1 MIMPLTNKGPFP
13 MADQTAVAAPDAPV
27 AATGRDPK
35 WWTLTAVCTGVF
47 MLLLDIT
54 IVNVA
59 LPDIQTELDASLSDL
74 QWVID
79 AYALSLAALL
89 LTAGSLADLY
99 GRRRVFVIGTVLF
112 TLGSIA
118 CGSAQD
124 ILFLTISRAF
134 QGIGGAAMFATA
146 LALLASAFHGKDRG
160 TAFGVFGATTGVAV
174 AIGPVLGG
182 VLTSG
187 LSWRWIFFVNIP
199 ICFVALA
206 VSILKVQESR
216 DPNAG
221 RPDWFGFVSFSLA
234 LGALVYGLIE
244 AGQESWGEQRV
255 VLSLAASAVLLV
267 VFVVSQL
274 LQKQPMFD
282 LGLLRKPTFTGG
294 LIAAFGVSASI
305 FSLLTFLVIYV
316 QNVLDYS
323 AVQTGVRFL
332 FLSAASF
339 VAAAIAGRLTEKVPT
354 KWLIGPGFLILGVGL
369 LLILGIQT
377 DSSWT
382 HLIPGLT
389 VSGVGIGMINP
400 PLASTA
406 VGVVPVERS
415 GMASGVNSTFRQVGI
430 ATGIAALGSIF
441 SQQVADAARPGL
453 AGKVPDKALD
463 GLTDALSGGQVHAAA
478 QGAQQ
483 AASATG
489 GDSAGQQ
496 AFDLVNRVGTSAVV
510 DSLNHIVMIG
520 AVIAFAAGILCLLL
534 IRQKDFVVRGAPQ
547 AGPTA
552 ETPADAKA
560 EPVAGE
566 HVGEPVAEESDLPD
580 GGAHAAGSHRA

>member
-1 MIMPLTNKGPFP
+1 MTQDHTLASSGE
-13 MADQTAVAAPDAPV
+13 QGAAA
-27 AATGRDPK
+27 GRDPK
-35 WWTLTAVCTGVF
+35 WWTLTAVCLGVF

-59 LPDIQTELDASLSDL
+59 LPDIQSQLDANLSDL

-89 LTAGSLADLY
+89 LTSGSLADLY
-99 GRRRVFVIGTVLF
+99 GRRRVFVIGLVVFTV
-112 TLGSIA
+112 GSIA
-118 CGSAQD
+118 CGAAQD
-124 ILFLTISRAF
+124 ILFLQVSRAF
-134 QGIGGAAMFATA
+134 QGIGGAAMFSTA

-182 VLTSG
+182 ALTSG

-199 ICFVALA
+199 ICLVALA
-206 VSILKVQESR
+206 VSLLRVLESK
-216 DPNAG
+216 DPHAG

-244 AGQESWGEQRV
+244 AGQTSWGESRV
-255 VLSLAASAVLLV
+255 VWSLVASAVLLV
-267 VFVVSQL
+267 VFVTSQAM
-274 LQKQPMFD
+274 QRKPMFD

-316 QNVLDYS
+316 QNVLGYS
-323 AVQTGVRFL
+323 AVDTGVRFL
-332 FLSAASF
+332 FLSGASF
-339 VAAAIAGRLTEKVPT
+339 FAAAIAGRLTEHVPV

-369 LLILGIQT
+369 LLLYGIKD

-382 HLIPGLT
+382 HLIPGLL
-389 VSGVGIGMINP
+389 VAGVGIGMINP

-406 VGVVPVERS
+406 VGVVPVARA

-441 SQQVADAARPGL
+441 SQQVADAARPEL
-453 AGKVPDKALD
+453 AGKVPSQALD
-463 GLTDALSGGQVHAAA
+463 GLTAALSGGQVQAAA

-483 AASATG
+483 AATQAQGPSV
-489 GDSAGQQ
+489 GQQ
-496 AFDLVNRVGTSAVV
+496 AFDLVHQVGTSAVV
-510 DSLNHIVMIG
+510 DSLNHITMIA
-520 AVIAFAAGILCLLL
+520 AVTAFASGVASLAL
-534 IRQKDFVVRGAPQ
+534 IRQRDFVVRG
-547 AGPTA
+547 GPPPV
-552 ETPADAKA
+552 EV
-560 EPVAGE
+560 VAGE
-566 HVGEPVAEESDLPD
+566 PEVERVQEA
-580 GGAHAAGSHRA
+580 

>member
-1 MIMPLTNKGPFP
+1 MTQDTSAYHAAAGGRH
-13 MADQTAVAAPDAPV
+13 VAAPA
-27 AATGRDPK
+27 RDPK
-35 WWTLTAVCTGVF
+35 WWTLVAVCTGVF

-59 LPDIQTELDASLSDL
+59 LPDIQRELDASLSDL

-89 LTAGSLADLY
+89 LTAGSLADLF
-99 GRRRVFVIGTVLF
+99 GRRRVFVIGVVLF
-112 TLGSIA
+112 TVGSVA
-118 CGSAQD
+118 CGAAQD
-124 ILFLTISRAF
+124 ITLLTVSRAF

-146 LALLASAFHGKDRG
+146 LALLARAFHGKDRG
-160 TAFGVFGATTGVAV
+160 TAFGVFGAVTGVAV

-199 ICFVALA
+199 ICLVAIGVTVA
-206 VSILKVQESR
+206 KVQESR
-216 DPNAG
+216 NPHAG
-221 RPDWFGFVSFSLA
+221 RPDWIGFATFSLA

-244 AGQESWGEQRV
+244 AGQKSWGDRV
-255 VLSLAASAVLLV
+255 VVVSLVASAVLLV
-267 VFVVSQL
+267 LFVVSQL
-274 LQKQPMFD
+274 RQQHPMFD
-282 LGLLRKPTFTGG
+282 LGLLRKPTFVGG
-294 LIAAFGVSASI
+294 LVAAFGVSASI

-332 FLSAASF
+332 FLSGASF
-339 VAAAIAGRLTEKVPT
+339 VAAAVAGRLTEKVPV
-354 KWLIGPGFLILGVGL
+354 KWLIGPGFLVLGVGL
-369 LLILGIQT
+369 LLMLGIQD

-389 VSGVGIGMINP
+389 VAGVGIGMINP

-441 SQQVADAARPGL
+441 GRQVADAVRPGL
-453 AGKVPDKALD
+453 EGQVPGPALEP
-463 GLTDALSGGQVHAAA
+463 LTAALSGGQVNAAA
-478 QGAQQ
+478 QGAQ
-483 AASATG
+483 AAAAQG
-489 GDSAGQQ
+489 GGASAGQQ
-496 AFDLVNRVGTSAVV
+496 AFDLVTQVGTSGVV
-510 DSLNHIVMIG
+510 DALNHIV
-520 AVIAFAAGILCLLL
+520 VIAAALAFASGVLCLVLV
-534 IRQKDFVVRGAPQ
+534 RQKDFVVRG
-547 AGPTA
+547 GPRPPA
-552 ETPADAKA
+552 E
-560 EPVAGE
+560 
-566 HVGEPVAEESDLPD
+566 
-580 GGAHAAGSHRA
+580 

>member
-1 MIMPLTNKGPFP
+1 V
-13 MADQTAVAAPDAPV
+13 AQQAVR
-27 AATGRDPK
+27 TRDPK
-35 WWTLTAVCTGVF
+35 WWTLVAVCTGVF

-59 LPDIQTELDASLSDL
+59 LPDIQGELDASLSDL

-99 GRRRVFVIGTVLF
+99 GRRRVFMIGVVIF
-112 TLGSIA
+112 TIGSVA
-118 CGSAQD
+118 CGAAQD
-124 ILFLTISRAF
+124 VLMLTVSRAF

-199 ICFVALA
+199 ICMVAIA
-206 VSILKVQESR
+206 VTLLKVRESH
-216 DPNAG
+216 DPRAG

-255 VLSLAASAVLLV
+255 VLSLVTAAVLLV
-267 VFVVSQL
+267 VFLVSQVI
-274 LQKQPMFD
+274 QEHPMFD
-282 LGLLRKPTFTGG
+282 LTLLRKPTFTGG

-316 QNVLDYS
+316 QNVLGYS
-323 AVQTGVRFL
+323 AVDTGVRFL
-332 FLSAASF
+332 FLSGASF
-339 VAAAIAGRLTEKVPT
+339 FAAAVAGRLTEKVPV
-354 KWLIGPGFLILGVGL
+354 KWLIGPGFLVLGLGL
-369 LLILGIQT
+369 LLMLGIQD

-389 VSGVGIGMINP
+389 VAGVGIGLLNP

-406 VGVVPVERS
+406 VGVVSVDRS
-415 GMASGVNSTFRQVGI
+415 GMASGVNSTLRQVGI

-441 SQQVADAARPGL
+441 SQQVADAARPQL
-453 AGKVPDKALD
+453 VDKVPRGAVD
-463 GLTDALSGGQVHAAA
+463 GLTAALSGGQVQAAA
-478 QGAQQ
+478 EGAQK
-483 AASATG
+483 AATAA
-489 GDSAGQQ
+489 AGPGVGQR
-496 AFDLVNRVGTSAVV
+496 AFDLVERVGTSSVV
-510 DSLNHIVMIG
+510 DALNHIVLIAAVG
-520 AVIAFAAGILCLLL
+520 AFVAGVLSLAL
-534 IRQKDFVVRGAPQ
+534 IRQKDFVVRTPPAGAPVDERE
-547 AGPTA
+547 PD
-552 ETPADAKA
+552 PAA
-560 EPVAGE
+560 V
-566 HVGEPVAEESDLPD
+566 
-580 GGAHAAGSHRA
+580 

>member
-1 MIMPLTNKGPFP
+1 V
-13 MADQTAVAAPDAPV
+13 AQQAVR
-27 AATGRDPK
+27 TRDPK
-35 WWTLTAVCTGVF
+35 WWTLVAVCTGVF

-59 LPDIQTELDASLSDL
+59 LPDIQGELDASLSDL

-99 GRRRVFVIGTVLF
+99 GRRRVFMIGVVIF
-112 TLGSIA
+112 TIGSVA
-118 CGSAQD
+118 CGAAQD
-124 ILFLTISRAF
+124 VLMLTVSRAF

-199 ICFVALA
+199 ICMVAIA
-206 VSILKVQESR
+206 VTLLKVRESH
-216 DPNAG
+216 DPRAG

-255 VLSLAASAVLLV
+255 VLSLVTAAVLLV
-267 VFVVSQL
+267 VFLVSQVI
-274 LQKQPMFD
+274 QEHPMFD
-282 LGLLRKPTFTGG
+282 LTLLRKPTFTGG

-316 QNVLDYS
+316 QNVLGYS
-323 AVQTGVRFL
+323 AVDTGVRFL
-332 FLSAASF
+332 FLSGASF
-339 VAAAIAGRLTEKVPT
+339 FAAAVAGRLTEKVPV
-354 KWLIGPGFLILGVGL
+354 KWLIGPGFLVLGLGL
-369 LLILGIQT
+369 LLMLGIQD

-389 VSGVGIGMINP
+389 VAGVGIGLINP

-406 VGVVPVERS
+406 VGVVSVDRS
-415 GMASGVNSTFRQVGI
+415 GMASGVNSTLRQVGI

-441 SQQVADAARPGL
+441 SQQVADAARPQL
-453 AGKVPDKALD
+453 VDKVPRGAVD
-463 GLTDALSGGQVHAAA
+463 GLTAALSGGQVQAAA
-478 QGAQQ
+478 EGAQK
-483 AASATG
+483 AATAA
-489 GDSAGQQ
+489 AGPGVGQR
-496 AFDLVNRVGTSAVV
+496 AFDLVERVGTSSVV
-510 DSLNHIVMIG
+510 DALNHIVLIAAVG
-520 AVIAFAAGILCLLL
+520 AFVAGVLSLAL
-534 IRQKDFVVRGAPQ
+534 IRQKDFVVRTPPAGAPVDERE
-547 AGPTA
+547 PD
-552 ETPADAKA
+552 PAA
-560 EPVAGE
+560 V
-566 HVGEPVAEESDLPD
+566 
-580 GGAHAAGSHRA
+580 